1 MIGVISV
8 FGLQSIQ
15 DELKRR
21 IKNQDILFLCDDRI
35 NGISAVEDLDRYR
48 DSADV
53 IILNHS
59 MIKNLEAALSDIRKI
74 SKTVRVILILNGLR
88 KQYTK
93 TQLEAYR
100 IQYRVEDIIFEGG
113 GLDVMELL
121 SMINKGR
128 LTEESIAEQIKPR
141 MVVRPEP
148 KESIKTNSIESVKA
162 ESEIKTIESDIPEE
176 FEAEKVKPSV
186 MEKKPEK
193 VQRTVK
199 QKKTR
204 LAGQKRGFS
213 CNTHKTER
221 GCRSIAVFGVTH
233 GAGATNMVTTLA
245 EFLSLSGKKV
255 IALNLSGGTEFQY
268 VKGKAEYKDMKL
280 TETGGEGIVNGQ
292 IYGDEYD
299 IILIDLGTPF
309 MIDADGQFCG
319 VSPGYSYKNIELLKK
334 CSLKIVMVLSD
345 VWHINKAEYFMTDDK
360 WRGIIS
366 NDYIFLFDKEP
377 PLKNK
382 YSEINMFNRNSQ
394 SFADEIARL
403 FLS

>member
-21 IKNQDILFLCDDRI
+21 IKNQDILFMCDDRI
-35 NGISAVEDLDRYR
+35 NGISAVEELDRYR

-100 IQYRVEDIIFEGG
+100 IQYRVEDVIFEGG

-141 MVVRPEP
+141 MVVRPKP

-162 ESEIKTIESDIPEE
+162 ESEVKTIELDIPEE

-193 VQRTVK
+193 LQRTVK
-199 QKKTR
+199 QKKTK
-204 LAGQKRGFS
+204 LARQKRGFS

-221 GCRSIAVFGVTH
+221 VCRSIAVFGVTH

-280 TETGGEGIVNGQ
+280 TETGGEGIVNAQ
-292 IYGDEYD
+292 IYGEEYD

-319 VSPGYSYKNIELLKK
+319 ISPEYSYKTIELLKK
-334 CSLKIVMVLSD
+334 CSLKIVMALSD
-345 VWHINKAEYFMTDDK
+345 AWHINKAEYFMTDDK

-382 YSEINMFNRNSQ
+382 YSEMNMFNRNSQ

-403 FLS
+403 FLC